1 MKFFYSG
8 LTLVI
13 IFTLL
18 AFFAAN
24 YMKTDTPAIVPSP
37 QTPKPNTPLQIK
49 GSIPYWDQDN
59 AFRSVEKNAASLD
72 YINLFWYYLG
82 ADGDIKKYQ
91 YAKED
96 KNLIS
101 FAHENNI
108 KVFAVLTNLPEKED
122 SSWDS
127 KRVEKILN
135 NTNLREKHIN
145 DILGKLESVNFDG
158 ITIDYESVKPSQRNQ
173 FSIFIEELASALN
186 SKGQLV
192 AVALHPKKTPK
203 DEKNGIGA
211 FQDLQALAESAD
223 QLNIMAYGEHYD
235 ESEPG
240 PIASMPWLEEIIGY
254 AKSLKISPEKIYLG
268 VPLYGYDWN
277 KDNDEG
283 AAGLTY
289 VDVLNLAKKQS
300 VKESWD
306 KKSKSPYFTYE
317 EDGDNHEVWF
327 ENARSVSEKI
337 KLAKDAGL
345 AGITFWRFGGE
356 DPSIWNKIQEF
367 KK

>member
-1 MKFFYSG
+1 MKFLYPALAFI
-8 LTLVI
+8 VI
-13 IFTLL
+13 VLS
-18 AFFAAN
+18 AFFAIN
-24 YMKTDTPAIVPSP
+24 YMKKSTKVFVPSP
-37 QTPKPNTPLQIK
+37 SNSKPNNPLQIK
-49 GSIPYWDQDN
+49 GSIPYWDQEN
-59 AFRSVEKNAASLD
+59 AFLSVQKNPASLN

-96 KNLIS
+96 KKIIS

-135 NTNLREKHIN
+135 DSNLREKHIR
-145 DILGKLESVNFDG
+145 DILVKLEEVDFDG
-158 ITIDYESVKPSQRNQ
+158 VIIDYEEVNSSQKNK
-173 FSIFIEELASALN
+173 FSDFIKQLSFYLN
-186 SKGQLV
+186 SKGKLV
-192 AVALHPKKTPK
+192 AVALHPKKTPQ

-211 FQDLQALAESAD
+211 FQDLKALAQSANHI
-223 QLNIMAYGEHYD
+223 NIMAYGEHYD

-240 PIASMPWLEEIIGY
+240 PIASIPWLREIIGY
-254 AKSLKISPEKIYLG
+254 LKSLKIPPEKIYLG
-268 VPLYGYDWN
+268 IPLYGYNWT
-277 KDNDEG
+277 KDHDEP
-283 AAGLTY
+283 AVGLTY
-289 VDVLNLAKKQS
+289 IDVFNLAKKQS
-300 VKESWD
+300 VNVSWD
-306 KKSKSPYFTYE
+306 EKSKSPYFTYE

-337 KLAKDAGL
+337 KLAKEAGL

-356 DPSIWNKIQEF
+356 DPAIWNKIQEF